1 MFLFQICGLL
11 RVQNPDLVVAE
22 AFQTSQE
29 TLHTAPGATE
39 QKEFPE
45 KGCGSGGEDRGAFTH
60 PQCWQADEEEE
71 TRRTTNRK
79 RSCCGYTASVAEAYC
94 EFCLFARL
102 SLSCTTL
109 AEAYCE
115 FCLFAGLS
123 LSCTILGTGGKT
135 WQLFLWCSNILHC
148 LACIWDFSH
157 LQTTSFKLVH
167 FLLGALQAFDQSEQG

>member
-94 EFCLFARL
+94 EFCLFA
-102 SLSCTTL
+102 
-109 AEAYCE
+109 
-115 FCLFAGLS
+115 GLS

>member
-79 RSCCGYTASVAEAYC
+79 RSCCGYTASVAEAHC
-94 EFCLFARL
+94 ELCLFARL

-123 LSCTILGTGGKT
+123 LSCTIRGTGG
-135 WQLFLWCSNILHC
+135 
-148 LACIWDFSH
+148 
-157 LQTTSFKLVH
+157 
-167 FLLGALQAFDQSEQG
+167 